1 MTSPVFNSNACA
13 RRAHVKELCGAEML
27 RNV

>member
-1 MTSPVFNSNACA
+1 MTSPAFNSNACA
-13 RRAHVKELCGAEML
+13 RRVQLKELCGAEML

>member
-1 MTSPVFNSNACA
+1 MTSPALNSNACA
-13 RRAHVKELCGAEML
+13 RRVQVKELCGAEML